1 MPVKVLLADDT
12 DLGRRSIRGVLE
24 AHSEIELVGVAATF
38 AQATRM
44 SNDLRPQVIVMD
56 LHMPDDAM
64 ISPVEVKSLLN
75 SGTARLLVVSIWRDE
90 QANVLADKFGSFTLL
105 GKSDLDK
112 TLVPAILEK
121 AKNQA
126 V

>member
-1 MPVKVLLADDT
+1 MPIKVLLADDT
-12 DLGRRSIRGVLE
+12 DLGRQSIRGILE
-24 AHSEIELVGVAATF
+24 AHSEIELVGVAANF
-38 AQATRM
+38 AQATQM

-56 LHMPDDAM
+56 LHMRDGAM

-75 SGTARLLVVSIWRDE
+75 SGATRLLVISIWRGE

-105 GKSDLDK
+105 SKSDLDK

-121 AKNQA
+121 AKNQTA
-126 V
+126 

>member
-44 SNDLRPQVIVMD
+44 SNDFRPQVIVMD

-75 SGTARLLVVSIWRDE
+75 SGTARLLVISIWRGE

-121 AKNQA
+121 AKNQTA
-126 V
+126 